1 MNHYQETA
9 DGEAIISVHSE
20 TGQITI
26 NTAGTLAKGYTTAR
40 YFKAAALAR
49 RVGC

>member
-1 MNHYQETA
+1 MNAYYETD
-9 DGEAIISVHSE
+9 DGEAVISVHSE

-26 NTAGTLAKGYTTAR
+26 NSTGTRLKGYTTAR